1 MEYNLADL
9 FESVVDVVPDR
20 EALVYVDHPGTG
32 AERRL
37 TYAELDAAANR
48 IGHHLLDSGVRP
60 GEHLGL
66 HLYNGV
72 EYLQTVLGCLKARIV
87 PVNVNY
93 RYVEEELVY
102 LYRDADLVAL
112 VFDTEFSERVAGA
125 LPQVPEL
132 RHLIR
137 VGAGPKASG
146 PAASGPDASSRGG
159 SSAGGPGPNASSAD
173 ASGPDASSPD
183 GSGPDASTAGASGP
197 DASTAGRP
205 GPDAST
211 ADGPGPDAS
220 TADGPGPDASTADG
234 PGPDAST
241 ADGPGPDAST
251 ADGSGPDASLA
262 AVPFAK
268 AEAGGSPAR
277 GFPARSA
284 DDQFIIYTGGTTG
297 LPKGVMWRQEDLFF
311 AGLGGGAPTGEPVK
325 KPEELAE
332 RVAAGGSGITFFP
345 TPPLMHGTST
355 LTAFI
360 GFYFGQRVVVHRKFV
375 PEEVLRTVAKEKVTS
390 ISLVGDA
397 MLRPLIDALQGPLK
411 GTDCSSVFSV
421 SSSGA
426 IMSDTVRGQFR
437 ALLPNAM
444 LLNNFGSSES
454 GFNGTATDDSGP
466 ERGFRVRVN
475 SRTRVVDPATHEP
488 VAAGEV
494 GRVAQRGHVPLGYY
508 NDPAKTAE
516 TFFEKDGER
525 WVLLGDMAT
534 VDGDGVV
541 IVLGRGS
548 QCINTGGEKVYPE
561 EVEQALK
568 AHPDVYDALVAGV
581 PDATW
586 GNHVA
591 AVVQL
596 RTGAPQ
602 PSLDDIQTHCRTR
615 LAGYKIPRQLVITES
630 VRRSPSGKADYRWA
644 RDVAVAAD
652 G

>member
-20 EALVYVDHPGTG
+20 EALVYLDHPGTG

-48 IGHHLLDSGVRP
+48 VAHHLIDSGIRP

-72 EYLQTVLGCLKARIV
+72 EYLQTVLGCLKARVV

-112 VFDTEFSERVAGA
+112 VFDGEFGDRVAAA
-125 LPQVPEL
+125 LPRAPKL
-132 RHLIR
+132 RLLLR
-137 VGAGPKASG
+137 VGTAAGEVPGATPFTG
-146 PAASGPDASSRGG
+146 AEAAASP
-159 SSAGGPGPNASSAD
+159 
-173 ASGPDASSPD
+173 
-183 GSGPDASTAGASGP
+183 
-197 DASTAGRP
+197 
-205 GPDAST
+205 
-211 ADGPGPDAS
+211 
-220 TADGPGPDASTADG
+220 
-234 PGPDAST
+234 
-241 ADGPGPDAST
+241 
-251 ADGSGPDASLA
+251 
-262 AVPFAK
+262 
-268 AEAGGSPAR
+268 ER
-277 GFPARSA
+277 GFPARSG

-297 LPKGVMWRQEDLFF
+297 MPKGVMWRQEDLFF

-325 KPEELAE
+325 TPGELAE

-360 GFYFGQRVVVHRKFV
+360 GFGFGQRVVLHRKFV
-375 PEEVLRTVAKEKVTS
+375 PEEVLRTIERERVTS
-390 ISLVGDA
+390 VSLVGDA
-397 MLRPLIDALQGPLK
+397 MLRPLVDALAGPLK
-411 GTDCSSVFSV
+411 GTDCSALFSV

-426 IMSDTVRGQFR
+426 VLSETVRRQFR
-437 ALLPNAM
+437 ELVPNAL

-454 GFNGTATDDSGP
+454 GFNGTATEDAGP

-475 SRTRVVDPATHEP
+475 SRTRVVDPVTHEP
-488 VAAGEV
+488 VAAGAI
-494 GRVAQRGHVPLGYY
+494 GRVAQCGHVPLGYY
-508 NDPAKTAE
+508 NDPRKTAE
-516 TFFEKDGER
+516 TFFERDGRR

-534 VDGDGVV
+534 VDEEGVV
-541 IVLGRGS
+541 TVLGRGS

-586 GNHVA
+586 GSHVA

-596 RTGAPQ
+596 RAGARRL
-602 PSLDDIQTHCRTR
+602 SLGDLQDHCRAH
-615 LAGYKIPRQLVITES
+615 LAGYKIPRRLVLTEDI
-630 VRRSPSGKADYRWA
+630 RRSPSGKADYRWA
-644 RDVAVAAD
+644 REVAAAD
-652 G
+652 ASRR

>member
-37 TYAELDAAANR
+37 TYTELDAAANR
-48 IGHHLLDSGVRP
+48 VGHHLLDAGIRP

-102 LYRDADLVAL
+102 LYRDADLAAL
-112 VFDTEFSERVAGA
+112 VFDAEFTDRVAA
-125 LPQVPEL
+125 VLPRAPKL
-132 RHLIR
+132 RHLLR
-137 VGAGPKASG
+137 VGG
-146 PAASGPDASSRGG
+146 
-159 SSAGGPGPNASSAD
+159 
-173 ASGPDASSPD
+173 
-183 GSGPDASTAGASGP
+183 TGALG
-197 DASTAGRP
+197 
-205 GPDAST
+205 
-211 ADGPGPDAS
+211 
-220 TADGPGPDASTADG
+220 
-234 PGPDAST
+234 
-241 ADGPGPDAST
+241 
-251 ADGSGPDASLA
+251 L
-262 AVPFAK
+262 PFEG
-268 AEAGGSPAR
+268 AEAEGSPER
-277 GFPARSA
+277 GFPARSG

-297 LPKGVMWRQEDLFF
+297 MPKGVMWRQEDLFF

-360 GFYFGQRVVVHRKFV
+360 GFNFGQRVVIHRKFV
-375 PEEVLRTVAKEKVTS
+375 AEEVLRTIAKEKVTAM
-390 ISLVGDA
+390 SLVGDA
-397 MLRPLIDALQGPLK
+397 MLRPLIDALHGPMK
-411 GTDCSSVFSV
+411 GTDCSSMFSV

-426 IMSDTVRGQFR
+426 MMSDTVRRQFL
-437 ALLPNAM
+437 ALVPNVM

-454 GFNGTATDDSGP
+454 GFNGTATEDAGP
-466 ERGFRVRVN
+466 ERGFRIRVN
-475 SRTRVVDPATHEP
+475 SRTQVVDPATHEP
-488 VAAGEV
+488 VGVGEV
-494 GRVAQRGHVPLGYY
+494 GRVAQCGHVPLGYY
-508 NDPAKTAE
+508 NDPMKTAE

-534 VDGDGVV
+534 VGEDGVV
-541 IVLGRGS
+541 TVLGRGS

-568 AHPDVYDALVAGV
+568 SHPDVYDALVAGV
-581 PDATW
+581 PDPTW
-586 GNHVA
+586 GNHVT
-591 AVVQL
+591 AVIQL
-596 RTGAPQ
+596 RGGAPR
-602 PSLDDIQTHCRTR
+602 PSLEDIQTHCRAR
-615 LAGYKIPRQLVITES
+615 LAGYKIPRQLVITDTI
-630 VRRSPSGKADYRWA
+630 RRSPSGKADYRWA
-644 RDVAVAAD
+644 REVAVAAEA
-652 G
+652 

>member
-20 EALVYVDHPGTG
+20 EALVYADHPGTG

-37 TYAELDAAANR
+37 TYAQLDAAANR
-48 IGHHLLDSGVRP
+48 VAHHLLDAGIRP

-93 RYVEEELVY
+93 RYVEEELAY

-112 VFDTEFSERVAGA
+112 VFDVEFTDRVAA
-125 LPQVPEL
+125 VLPRAEKL

-137 VGAGPKASG
+137 VG
-146 PAASGPDASSRGG
+146 
-159 SSAGGPGPNASSAD
+159 
-173 ASGPDASSPD
+173 
-183 GSGPDASTAGASGP
+183 T
-197 DASTAGRP
+197 P
-205 GPDAST
+205 GPDA
-211 ADGPGPDAS
+211 AAPDA
-220 TADGPGPDASTADG
+220 
-234 PGPDAST
+234 
-241 ADGPGPDAST
+241 
-251 ADGSGPDASLA
+251 
-262 AVPFAK
+262 VHFAG
-268 AEAGGSPAR
+268 AEATGSPER

-297 LPKGVMWRQEDLFF
+297 MPKGVMWRQEDLFF

-332 RVAAGGSGITFFP
+332 RVAAGGEGITFFP

-360 GFYFGQRVVVHRKFV
+360 GFNFGQRVVLHRRFD
-375 PEEVLRTVAKEKVTS
+375 PEAVLRTVEKEKVTS
-390 ISLVGDA
+390 MALVGDA
-397 MLRPLIDALQGPLK
+397 MLRPLIDALNGPMK
-411 GTDCSSVFSV
+411 GTDCSSLFSV

-426 IMSDTVRGQFR
+426 IMSETVRAQFQ
-437 ALLPNAM
+437 ALVPHTV

-454 GFNGTATDDSGP
+454 GFNGTATADSGP
-466 ERGFRVRVN
+466 DRGFRIRVN
-475 SRTRVVDPATHEP
+475 SRTQVVDPVTHEP
-488 VAAGEV
+488 VPVGRP

-516 TFFEKDGER
+516 TFFQRDGER

-534 VDGDGVV
+534 VDEEGVV
-541 IVLGRGS
+541 TVLGRGS

-568 AHPDVYDALVAGV
+568 SHPDVYDALVAGV
-581 PDATW
+581 PDARW

-596 RTGAPQ
+596 REGAAR
-602 PSLDDIQTHCRTR
+602 PSLEDIQTHCRAR
-615 LAGYKIPRQLVITES
+615 LAGYKIPRQLVVTDTI
-630 VRRSPSGKADYRWA
+630 RRSPSGKADYRWA
-644 RDVAVAAD
+644 KEVAVAAD
-652 G
+652 R

>member
-9 FESVVDVVPDR
+9 FESVVDVVPGR

-48 IGHHLLDSGVRP
+48 VGHHLLDSGIRP
-60 GEHLGL
+60 GEHVGL

-93 RYVEEELVY
+93 RYVAEELVY
-102 LYRDADLVAL
+102 LYRDAALVGL
-112 VFDTEFSERVAGA
+112 VFDAEFTDRVAA
-125 LPQVPEL
+125 ARPRAERL
-132 RHLIR
+132 RHLVR
-137 VGAGPKASG
+137 VGA
-146 PAASGPDASSRGG
+146 PA
-159 SSAGGPGPNASSAD
+159 PGA
-173 ASGPDASSPD
+173 
-183 GSGPDASTAGASGP
+183 
-197 DASTAGRP
+197 
-205 GPDAST
+205 
-211 ADGPGPDAS
+211 
-220 TADGPGPDASTADG
+220 
-234 PGPDAST
+234 
-241 ADGPGPDAST
+241 
-251 ADGSGPDASLA
+251 A
-262 AVPFAK
+262 AVPCVEFAH
-268 AEAGGSPAR
+268 AEAAGSPQR

-297 LPKGVMWRQEDLFF
+297 MPKGVMWRQEDLFF

-332 RVAAGGSGITFFP
+332 RVAAGGAGITFFP
-345 TPPLMHGTST
+345 TAPLMHGTST
-355 LTAFI
+355 LTAFV
-360 GFYFGQRVVVHRKFV
+360 GFNFGQRVVIHRKFV
-375 PEEVLRTVAKEKVTS
+375 PEEVLRTVEKEKVSS

-397 MLRPLIDALQGPLK
+397 MLRPLIDALSGPLR
-411 GTDCSSVFSV
+411 DIDRSSLFSV

-426 IMSDTVRGQFR
+426 IMSDTVRRQFQE
-437 ALLPNAM
+437 LVPDAM

-454 GFNGTATDDSGP
+454 GFNGTATEDSGP

-475 SRTRVVDPATHEP
+475 ARTQVVDPATFEP
-488 VAAGEV
+488 VAVGEV
-494 GRVAQRGHVPLGYY
+494 GRIAQCGHVPLGYY
-508 NDPAKTAE
+508 NDPAKTAG

-534 VDGDGVV
+534 VDEEGVV
-541 IVLGRGS
+541 TVLGRGS

-568 AHPDVYDALVAGV
+568 SHPDVYDALVAGV
-581 PDATW
+581 PDPRW
-586 GNHVA
+586 GHHVA

-596 RTGAPQ
+596 REGAAR
-602 PSLDDIQTHCRTR
+602 PSLEDIQAHCRDR

-630 VRRSPSGKADYRWA
+630 VQRSPSGKADYRWA
-644 RDVAVAAD
+644 REVATAAD

>member
-1 MEYNLADL
+1 VEYNLADL

-20 EALVYVDHPGTG
+20 EALVYIDHPGTG

-37 TYAELDAAANR
+37 TYAELDVAANR
-48 IGHHLLDSGVRP
+48 VAHHLIGSGIRP

-72 EYLQTVLGCLKARIV
+72 EYLQTVLGCIKARIV

-112 VFDTEFSERVAGA
+112 VFDAEFTDRVAAA
-125 LPQVPEL
+125 LPRASAL
-132 RHLIR
+132 RHLVR
-137 VGAGPKASG
+137 VGTPESG
-146 PAASGPDASSRGG
+146 AASLTAVDF
-159 SSAGGPGPNASSAD
+159 AD
-173 ASGPDASSPD
+173 ADA
-183 GSGPDASTAGASGP
+183 A
-197 DASTAGRP
+197 
-205 GPDAST
+205 
-211 ADGPGPDAS
+211 
-220 TADGPGPDASTADG
+220 
-234 PGPDAST
+234 
-241 ADGPGPDAST
+241 
-251 ADGSGPDASLA
+251 
-262 AVPFAK
+262 
-268 AEAGGSPAR
+268 GSPER

-297 LPKGVMWRQEDLFF
+297 MPKGVMWRQEDLFF
-311 AGLGGGAPTGEPVK
+311 SGLGGGAPTGEPVK

-332 RVAAGGSGITFFP
+332 RVAAGGEGITFFP

-360 GFYFGQRVVVHRKFV
+360 GFNFGQRVVIHRKFV
-375 PEEVLRTVAKEKVTS
+375 PEEVLRTIEKEKVTS
-390 ISLVGDA
+390 MSLVGDA
-397 MLRPLIDALQGPLK
+397 MLRPLIDALNGPLK
-411 GTDCSSVFSV
+411 GTDCSSMFSV

-426 IMSDTVRGQFR
+426 IMSETVRAQFQ
-437 ALLPNAM
+437 ALVPNAM

-454 GFNGTATDDSGP
+454 GFNGTATADSGP
-466 ERGFRVRVN
+466 DRGFRIRVN
-475 SRTRVVDPATHEP
+475 SRTQVVDPATYEP
-488 VAAGEV
+488 VAVGEP

-508 NDPAKTAE
+508 NDPKKTAE
-516 TFFEKDGER
+516 TFFQKDGER

-534 VDGDGVV
+534 VDEEGVV
-541 IVLGRGS
+541 TVLGRGS

-568 AHPDVYDALVAGV
+568 SHPDVYDALVAGV
-581 PDATW
+581 PDAKW

-596 RTGAPQ
+596 REGAGR
-602 PSLDDIQTHCRTR
+602 PSLEDIQTHCRTH
-615 LAGYKIPRQLVITES
+615 LAGYKIPRQLVLTDVIQ
-630 VRRSPSGKADYRWA
+630 RSPSGKADYRWA
-644 RDVAVAAD
+644 RAVAAEAH

>member
-20 EALVYVDHPGTG
+20 EALVYLDHPGTG

-37 TYAELDAAANR
+37 TYAELDVAANR
-48 IGHHLLDSGVRP
+48 LAHHLADSGIRP

-72 EYLQTVLGCLKARIV
+72 EYVQTVLACLKARIV

-112 VFDTEFSERVAGA
+112 VYDAEFEDRVGA
-125 LPQVPEL
+125 AAPRAPGL
-132 RHLIR
+132 RQLLR
-137 VGAGPKASG
+137 VGAGPAGIGTATDFARAEASG
-146 PAASGPDASSRGG
+146 
-159 SSAGGPGPNASSAD
+159 
-173 ASGPDASSPD
+173 SP
-183 GSGPDASTAGASGP
+183 
-197 DASTAGRP
+197 
-205 GPDAST
+205 
-211 ADGPGPDAS
+211 
-220 TADGPGPDASTADG
+220 
-234 PGPDAST
+234 
-241 ADGPGPDAST
+241 
-251 ADGSGPDASLA
+251 
-262 AVPFAK
+262 
-268 AEAGGSPAR
+268 ER
-277 GFPARSA
+277 GFPARSG

-297 LPKGVMWRQEDLFF
+297 MPKGVMWRQEDLFF

-325 KPEELAE
+325 APEELAE

-360 GFYFGQRVVVHRKFV
+360 GFNFGQRVVLHRRFV
-375 PEEVLRTVAKEKVTS
+375 PEEVLRTVEREKVTS
-390 ISLVGDA
+390 MSLVGDA
-397 MLRPLIDALQGPLK
+397 MLRPLIDALNGPMK
-411 GTDCSSVFSV
+411 GTDCSALFSV

-426 IMSDTVRGQFR
+426 IMSETVRRQFA
-437 ALLPNAM
+437 ALVPNAV

-454 GFNGTATDDSGP
+454 GFNGTATEDSGP
-466 ERGFRVRVN
+466 ERGFRLRVN
-475 SRTRVVDPATHEP
+475 SRTRVVDLATHEP
-488 VAAGEV
+488 VAPGGT
-494 GRVAQRGHVPLGYY
+494 GRVAQCGHVPLGYY
-508 NDPAKTAE
+508 NDPVKTAE
-516 TFFEKDGER
+516 TFFERDGVR

-534 VDGDGVV
+534 VDTDGVLT
-541 IVLGRGS
+541 VLGRGS

-581 PDATW
+581 PDAVW

-596 RTGAPQ
+596 RAGAPRL
-602 PSLDDIQTHCRTR
+602 SLSELRTHCRTR
-615 LAGYKIPRQLVITES
+615 LAGYKIPRQLVLTDTIH
-630 VRRSPSGKADYRWA
+630 RSPSGKADYRWA
-644 RDVAVAAD
+644 REVATAD
-652 G
+652 YPARS

>member
-20 EALVYVDHPGTG
+20 EALVHLDHPGTG

-48 IGHHLLDSGVRP
+48 VAHHLIDSGIRP

-72 EYLQTVLGCLKARIV
+72 EYLQTVLGCLKARVV

-93 RYVEEELVY
+93 RYVKEELVY

-112 VFDTEFSERVAGA
+112 VFDGEFGDRVAAA
-125 LPQVPEL
+125 LPRAPKL
-132 RHLIR
+132 RRLLR
-137 VGAGPKASG
+137 VGT
-146 PAASGPDASSRGG
+146 AAAEV
-159 SSAGGPGPNASSAD
+159 PG
-173 ASGPDASSPD
+173 
-183 GSGPDASTAGASGP
+183 
-197 DASTAGRP
+197 
-205 GPDAST
+205 
-211 ADGPGPDAS
+211 
-220 TADGPGPDASTADG
+220 
-234 PGPDAST
+234 
-241 ADGPGPDAST
+241 
-251 ADGSGPDASLA
+251 
-262 AVPFAK
+262 AVPFTE
-268 AEAGGSPAR
+268 AEAAASAER
-277 GFPARSA
+277 GFPARSG

-297 LPKGVMWRQEDLFF
+297 MPKGVMWRQEDLFF

-325 KPEELAE
+325 TPGELAE

-360 GFYFGQRVVVHRKFV
+360 GFNFGQRVVLHRKFV
-375 PEEVLRTVAKEKVTS
+375 PEEVLRTVEREKVTS

-397 MLRPLIDALQGPLK
+397 MLRPLIDALTGPLK
-411 GTDCSSVFSV
+411 GTDCSALFSV

-426 IMSDTVRGQFR
+426 VMSETVRRQFR
-437 ALLPNAM
+437 ELVPNAL

-454 GFNGTATDDSGP
+454 GFNGTATEDSGP
-466 ERGFRVRVN
+466 GRGFRIRVN

-488 VAAGEV
+488 VTPGLI
-494 GRVAQRGHVPLGYY
+494 GRVAQCGHVPLGYY
-508 NDPAKTAE
+508 NDPRKTAE
-516 TFFEKDGER
+516 TFFERDGQR

-534 VDGDGVV
+534 VDEEGVV
-541 IVLGRGS
+541 TVLGRGS

-586 GNHVA
+586 GSHVA

-596 RTGAPQ
+596 RAGARRL
-602 PSLDDIQTHCRTR
+602 SLGDLQDHCRAH
-615 LAGYKIPRQLVITES
+615 LAGYKIPRQLVLTEGI
-630 VRRSPSGKADYRWA
+630 RRSPSGKADYRWA
-644 RDVAVAAD
+644 REVAAAD
-652 G
+652 ASPA

>member
-48 IGHHLLDSGVRP
+48 IGHHLLASGIRP
-60 GEHLGL
+60 GEHVGL
-66 HLYNGV
+66 HLYNGI

-102 LYRDADLVAL
+102 LYRDADLVGL
-112 VFDTEFSERVAGA
+112 VFDAEFADRVAAA
-125 LPQVPEL
+125 LPRAKQL
-132 RHLIR
+132 RHLLR
-137 VGAGPKASG
+137 VGAPKPTG
-146 PAASGPDASSRGG
+146 VPAVG
-159 SSAGGPGPNASSAD
+159 
-173 ASGPDASSPD
+173 
-183 GSGPDASTAGASGP
+183 
-197 DASTAGRP
+197 
-205 GPDAST
+205 
-211 ADGPGPDAS
+211 
-220 TADGPGPDASTADG
+220 
-234 PGPDAST
+234 
-241 ADGPGPDAST
+241 
-251 ADGSGPDASLA
+251 
-262 AVPFAK
+262 FAQ
-268 AEAGGSPAR
+268 AEAAGSPER

-297 LPKGVMWRQEDLFF
+297 MPKGVMWRQEDLFF
-311 AGLGGGAPTGEPVK
+311 AGLGGGAPTGEPVR

-332 RVAAGGSGITFFP
+332 RVAAGGAGITFFP
-345 TPPLMHGTST
+345 TAPLMHGTST

-360 GFYFGQRVVVHRKFV
+360 GFNFGQCVVIHRRFV
-375 PEEVLRTVAKEKVTS
+375 PEEVLRTVERERVTS

-397 MLRPLIDALQGPLK
+397 MLRPLIDALTGPMK
-411 GTDCSSVFSV
+411 GTDCSSLFSV

-426 IMSDTVRGQFR
+426 IMSETVRRQFQE
-437 ALLPNAM
+437 LVPNAM

-454 GFNGTATDDSGP
+454 GFNGTATEDAGA
-466 ERGFRVRVN
+466 ERGFRIRVHA
-475 SRTRVVDPATHEP
+475 RTQVVDLATHEP

-494 GRVAQRGHVPLGYY
+494 GQIAQCGHVPLGYY

-516 TFFEKDGER
+516 TFFQKDGER

-534 VDGDGVV
+534 VGADGVV
-541 IVLGRGS
+541 TVLGRGS

-568 AHPDVYDALVAGV
+568 SHPDVYDALVAGV
-581 PDATW
+581 PDERW
-586 GNHVA
+586 GHHVA

-596 RTGAPQ
+596 REGAPRL
-602 PSLDDIQTHCRTR
+602 SLTDVQTHCRTR
-615 LAGYKIPRQLVITES
+615 LAGYKVPRQLVIAEAIQ
-630 VRRSPSGKADYRWA
+630 RSPSGKADYRWA
-644 RDVAVAAD
+644 REVAAD

>member
-20 EALVYVDHPGTG
+20 EALVYLDHPGTG

-93 RYVEEELVY
+93 RYVEEELVH

-112 VFDTEFSERVAGA
+112 VFDAEFTDRVAAA
-125 LPQVPEL
+125 LPRVQKV
-132 RHLIR
+132 RHLVR
-137 VGAGPKASG
+137 VGAG
-146 PAASGPDASSRGG
+146 G
-159 SSAGGPGPNASSAD
+159 SLG
-173 ASGPDASSPD
+173 
-183 GSGPDASTAGASGP
+183 
-197 DASTAGRP
+197 
-205 GPDAST
+205 
-211 ADGPGPDAS
+211 
-220 TADGPGPDASTADG
+220 
-234 PGPDAST
+234 
-241 ADGPGPDAST
+241 
-251 ADGSGPDASLA
+251 
-262 AVPFAK
+262 VPFAR
-268 AEAGGSPAR
+268 AEAAGSPER
-277 GFPARSA
+277 GFPDRSG

-297 LPKGVMWRQEDLFF
+297 MPKGVMWRQEDLFF
-311 AGLGGGAPTGEPVK
+311 SGLGGGAPTGEPVK
-325 KPEELAE
+325 KPQELAE

-360 GFYFGQRVVVHRKFV
+360 GFDFGQRVVLHRKFV
-375 PEEVLRTVAKEKVTS
+375 PEEVLRTIEKERVTS
-390 ISLVGDA
+390 MSVVGDA
-397 MLRPLIDALQGPLK
+397 MLRPLIDALAGPLK
-411 GTDCSSVFSV
+411 GTDCSSLFSV

-426 IMSDTVRGQFR
+426 IMSETVRRQFL
-437 ALLPNAM
+437 ALVPHVM

-466 ERGFRVRVN
+466 ERGFRIRVN
-475 SRTRVVDPATHEP
+475 PRTRVVDPATHET
-488 VAAGEV
+488 VAVGEV
-494 GRVAQRGHVPLGYY
+494 GRIAQCGHVPLGYY

-534 VDGDGVV
+534 VDEEGVV
-541 IVLGRGS
+541 TVLGRGS

-568 AHPDVYDALVAGV
+568 SHPDVYDALVAGV
-581 PDATW
+581 PDAKW

-591 AVVQL
+591 AVVQV
-596 RTGAPQ
+596 REGARRPT
-602 PSLDDIQTHCRTR
+602 LADIQTHCRDR
-615 LAGYKIPRQLVITES
+615 LAGYKIPRQLVITDS
-630 VRRSPSGKADYRWA
+630 IRRSPSGKADYRWA

>member
-9 FESVVDVVPDR
+9 FESVADVVPER

-48 IGHHLLDSGVRP
+48 IGHHLLDSGIRP

-66 HLYNGV
+66 HLYNGI

-102 LYRDADLVAL
+102 LYRDADLAAL
-112 VFDTEFSERVAGA
+112 VFDAEFAPRVKGA
-125 LPQVPEL
+125 LPQTPAL

-137 VGAGPKASG
+137 VGG
-146 PAASGPDASSRGG
+146 AAEGV
-159 SSAGGPGPNASSAD
+159 
-173 ASGPDASSPD
+173 
-183 GSGPDASTAGASGP
+183 T
-197 DASTAGRP
+197 
-205 GPDAST
+205 
-211 ADGPGPDAS
+211 
-220 TADGPGPDASTADG
+220 
-234 PGPDAST
+234 
-241 ADGPGPDAST
+241 
-251 ADGSGPDASLA
+251 
-262 AVPFAK
+262 AVPFAE
-268 AEAGGSPAR
+268 AEAGGSAER
-277 GFPARSA
+277 GFPERSG

-311 AGLGGGAPTGEPVK
+311 AGLGGGAPTGEPVR
-325 KPEELAE
+325 KPQEIAE

-360 GFYFGQRVVVHRKFV
+360 GFNFGQRVVIHRKFV
-375 PEEVLRTVAKEKVTS
+375 PEEALRTIEKEKVTS

-397 MLRPLIDALQGPLK
+397 MLRPLIDALEGPMK
-411 GTDCSSVFSV
+411 GVDCSSVFSV

-426 IMSDTVRGQFR
+426 IMSDTVRRQFR
-437 ALLPNAM
+437 ALMPNAM

-466 ERGFRVRVN
+466 ERGFRIRVN
-475 SRTRVVDPATHEP
+475 SRTQVVDPVTHEP

-508 NDPAKTAE
+508 NDPAKSAE

-534 VDGDGVV
+534 VDADDVV
-541 IVLGRGS
+541 VVLGRGS

-581 PDATW
+581 PDPTW

-596 RTGAPQ
+596 RGGAQ
-602 PSLDDIQTHCRTR
+602 SPSLEDIQTHCRTR
-615 LAGYKIPRQLVITES
+615 LAGYKVPRQLVITDS
-630 VRRSPSGKADYRWA
+630 IRRSPSGKADYRWA
-644 RDVAVAAD
+644 RDVAAASD
-652 G
+652 H

>member
-20 EALVYVDHPGTG
+20 EALVYLDHPGTG

-48 IGHHLLDSGVRP
+48 LAHHLAGSGIHP

-72 EYLQTVLGCLKARIV
+72 EYVQTVLACLKARIV

-112 VFDTEFSERVAGA
+112 VYDAEFED
-125 LPQVPEL
+125 
-132 RHLIR
+132 R
-137 VGAGPKASG
+137 VGAAAPRAPGLRQLLRVGPGRAGIGTAGDFARAEASG
-146 PAASGPDASSRGG
+146 
-159 SSAGGPGPNASSAD
+159 
-173 ASGPDASSPD
+173 SP
-183 GSGPDASTAGASGP
+183 
-197 DASTAGRP
+197 
-205 GPDAST
+205 
-211 ADGPGPDAS
+211 
-220 TADGPGPDASTADG
+220 
-234 PGPDAST
+234 
-241 ADGPGPDAST
+241 
-251 ADGSGPDASLA
+251 
-262 AVPFAK
+262 
-268 AEAGGSPAR
+268 ER
-277 GFPARSA
+277 GFPARSG

-297 LPKGVMWRQEDLFF
+297 MPKGVMWRQEDLFF

-325 KPEELAE
+325 APEELAE

-360 GFYFGQRVVVHRKFV
+360 GFNFGQRVVLHRRFV
-375 PEEVLRTVAKEKVTS
+375 PEEVLRTVEREKVTS
-390 ISLVGDA
+390 MSLVGDA
-397 MLRPLIDALQGPLK
+397 MLRPLIDALNGPMR
-411 GTDCSSVFSV
+411 GTDCSALFSV

-426 IMSDTVRGQFR
+426 IMSETVRRQFA
-437 ALLPNAM
+437 ALVPNAM

-454 GFNGTATDDSGP
+454 GFNGTATADSGP
-466 ERGFRVRVN
+466 ERGFRLRVN
-475 SRTRVVDPATHEP
+475 SRTRVVDPVTHEP
-488 VAAGEV
+488 VAPGET
-494 GRVAQRGHVPLGYY
+494 GRVAQCGHVPLGYY
-508 NDPAKTAE
+508 NDPRKTAE
-516 TFFEKDGER
+516 TFFERDGVR

-534 VDGDGVV
+534 VDADGVLT
-541 IVLGRGS
+541 VLGRGS

-581 PDATW
+581 PDAVW

-596 RTGAPQ
+596 RAGAPRL
-602 PSLDDIQTHCRTR
+602 SLSELRTHCRTR
-615 LAGYKIPRQLVITES
+615 LAGYKIPRQLVLTDTIH
-630 VRRSPSGKADYRWA
+630 RSPSGKADYRWA
-644 RDVAVAAD
+644 REVATAD
-652 G
+652 CPARS